1 MIYQD
6 TPEDH
11 CKVIMYPYPF
21 QGLLQHIHF
30 SLKGLLRYA

>member
-6 TPEDH
+6 TLEGH
-11 CKVIMYPYPF
+11 YKVIMYPYPF
-21 QGLLQHIHF
+21 QGLLRHIHF